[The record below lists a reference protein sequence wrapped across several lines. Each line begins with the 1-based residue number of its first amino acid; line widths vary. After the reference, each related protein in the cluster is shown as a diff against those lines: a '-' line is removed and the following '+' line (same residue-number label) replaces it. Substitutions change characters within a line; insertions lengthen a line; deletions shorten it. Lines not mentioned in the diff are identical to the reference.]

1 MEIRN
6 QVSFYRTENGE
17 VPFKKAL
24 LAIRDRQAVMRINQR
39 IMRMEN
45 GNLGDCKSVG
55 NGVFE
60 ARIDYGPGYRVY
72 YSLLGR
78 QVIVLYVAGEKSTQQ
93 ADIEFSKQCKK
104 DAEARYT
111 YGSNLPYCSL

>member
-1 MEIRN
+1 
-6 QVSFYRTENGE
+6 
-17 VPFKKAL
+17 
-24 LAIRDRQAVMRINQR
+24 MRINQR

-45 GNLGDCKSVG
+45 GNLGDHKSVG
-55 NGVFE
+55 GGVFE

-78 QVIVLYVAGEKSTQQ
+78 QVILLYLTGDKTTQQ

-104 DAEARYT
+104 DADVRCK
-111 YGSNLPYCSL
+111 YGSNLPYYSL